1 MDNTEKYKDSYEFI
15 IEHFKEKRI
24 VDRYAWLYS
33 LMEDF
38 IRIEQLS
45 DRVAISEDILNHVI
59 IDYFVDIY
67 RLKEFQDIEKT
78 HDSKI
83 YSYLGYWIL
92 RHKPIQILPDN
103 AESEVFINE
112 RFVAEMIRSYLFR
125 NPSDIPILRDKQE
138 DVDNFLETLLYY
150 FKYREYSAKNIEMI
164 ILAFVAGRG
173 YQYSAD
179 YKQ

>member
-1 MDNTEKYKDSYEFI
+1 MDNMEKYKSSYEFI
-15 IEHFKEKRI
+15 IDHFGEERI
-24 VDRYAWLYS
+24 VARYDWLYS

-38 IRIEQLS
+38 IRAENIGTK
-45 DRVAISEDILNHVI
+45 VFISEDILNHVI

-83 YSYLGYWIL
+83 YSYLSYWIL
-92 RHKPIQILPDN
+92 RHKPIQISSDGM
-103 AESEVFINE
+103 ESEVFINE
-112 RFVAEMIRSYLFR
+112 RFVTELLRSYLFN
-125 NPSDIPILRDKQE
+125 NPSDVSILHNKQE

-173 YQYSAD
+173 YQYSVD
-179 YKQ
+179 YNQ